1 MDLYSQLNPDPIS
14 LNDFGVNLQK
24 RTEEENL
31 SYIDESK
38 KAEKKNEK
46 QEDEQKTEEPKNDES
61 KPDETQEGMTN
72 QN

>member
-38 KAEKKNEK
+38 KDEKKNEK
-46 QEDEQKTEEPKNDES
+46 QEDEPKPTNLKMTS
-61 KPDETQEGMTN
+61 LNPTKPKKE
-72 QN
+72 